1 MKCLDNGWHERA
13 MRIPLDR
20 SRDRKGRLPL
30 ARQIQLH
37 LERLISQRLLAP
49 GVKLPAT
56 RDLARDL
63 GVNRT
68 TVAQAY
74 EDLIAGGWARAHVGP
89 GTFVAEAAP
98 TAPPAAPTA
107 PRPEGTGFLSKAA
120 QIVAA
125 DARRREA
132 RSQSTRPG
140 PGLI

>member
-1 MKCLDNGWHERA
+1 

-20 SRDRKGRLPL
+20 SKDPKGRLPL

-37 LERLISQRLLAP
+37 LERLITQRLLAP

-56 RDLARDL
+56 RDLAGDL

-74 EDLIAGGWARAHVGP
+74 EDLIAGGWARAHVGQ
-89 GTFVAEAAP
+89 GTFVAEQAP
-98 TAPPAAPTA
+98 AQAQAPAHA
-107 PRPEGTGFLSKAA
+107 PRFEWTGHLSKAA

-125 DARRREA
+125 GARRRGA
-132 RSQSTRPG
+132 HSPMG
-140 PGLI
+140 PAGCGGLF